1 MLAPFTY
8 LARYKAFCSGEKK
21 AMSPMDGFTLVGKG
35 VGDLDLFFPLTTFS
49 CGKIFSNVALK
60 RTALP

>member
-21 AMSPMDGFTLVGKG
+21 VMSPMDGFTLVGEG
-35 VGDLDLFFPLTTFS
+35 VDDLDLFFPLTTFS
-49 CGKIFSNVALK
+49 CGKSFQM
-60 RTALP
+60 LP